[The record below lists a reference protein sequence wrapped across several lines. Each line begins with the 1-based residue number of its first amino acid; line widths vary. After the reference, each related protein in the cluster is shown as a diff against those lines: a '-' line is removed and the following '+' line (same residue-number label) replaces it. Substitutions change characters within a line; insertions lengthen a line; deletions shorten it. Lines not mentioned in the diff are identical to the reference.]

1 MHKFSAKLLCLV
13 MALVMLGTALT
24 GCTGGKGGAGGSSR
38 TVVDMT
44 GNTITLP
51 EKVEK
56 VHVDWASG
64 ITLAMTLGATDKLV
78 AAPTAFEGDTFAW
91 AREICPAINNVK
103 KDQDA
108 FTNLES
114 ALNYEP
120 DLVITSTKDNIE
132 TYQNL
137 GLPVVYVTFN
147 SNETFKESL
156 KIVGKALGEK
166 EYAAAERYAA
176 YFDANVAM
184 VSQRLSKL
192 TDADK
197 QTVYYMDSRFG
208 DCYHTVGKGEIQE
221 EWISCAGGILATAA
235 ILEGRNLEINSE
247 KMLDVDPDIVIIGA
261 QNQAD
266 VYDQLMVDPVLAG
279 MSAVKNGTV
288 YRAPQGIF
296 PWCRNGPEAAIQMV
310 WAAKLL
316 HPAEFADV
324 DIKAVAKD
332 FYKTFYGN
340 DVSDAVIDG
349 ILAGKLCPTGK

>member
-1 MHKFSAKLLCLV
+1 MKKMTRLMALALAALLSLLCV
-13 MALVMLGTALT
+13 
-24 GCTGGKGGAGGSSR
+24 GCAPKVDDDAPVER

-44 GNTITLP
+44 GETIQLP

-64 ITLAMTLGATDKLV
+64 ITLVMTLGATDKLV
-78 AAPTAFEGDTFAW
+78 AAPTAFETDTFAW
-91 AREICPAINNVK
+91 AREICPAINDVK

-108 FTNLES
+108 FSNLES

-132 TYQNL
+132 GYKNL
-137 GLPVVYVTFN
+137 GVTVIYVSFN

-156 KIVGKALGEK
+156 KIVGKALGEE

-176 YFDANVAM
+176 YFDANVEM
-184 VSQRLSKL
+184 VSKRLEGL
-192 TDADK
+192 AEADK

-235 ILEGRNLEINSE
+235 ELEGRNLEINGE
-247 KMLDVDPDIVIIGA
+247 KMLEINPDIIGIGA

-266 VYDQLMVDPVLAG
+266 VYDQLMADPVLAA
-279 MSAVKNGTV
+279 MDAVKNGKV
-288 YRAPQGIF
+288 YRIPQGMF
-296 PWCRNGPEAAIQMV
+296 PWCRTGPEAAIQMI

-316 HPAEFADV
+316 HPAEFEDV
-324 DIKAVAKD
+324 DMKEVARD
-332 FYKTFYGN
+332 FYQEFYGTN
-340 DVSDAVIDG
+340 VSDEALDG